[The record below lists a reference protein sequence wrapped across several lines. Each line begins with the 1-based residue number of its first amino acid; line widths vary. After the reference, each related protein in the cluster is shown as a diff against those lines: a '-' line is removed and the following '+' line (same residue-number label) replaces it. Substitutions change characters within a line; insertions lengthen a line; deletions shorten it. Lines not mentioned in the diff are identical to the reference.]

1 MSKQQELYSLFGIKS
16 PQQVRA
22 ERRAKEEAFMRSLQT
37 AEAQAGGAL
46 GMGLSRLFGK
56 PSEEELEAQRAEAIM
71 ADAMQAEGGEIAKT
85 AAMANRFRE
94 AGMPKAAMA
103 ALQRL
108 NELKQAEEDRRYKQG
123 QRELENVRIVNREV
137 PVTYV
142 SGYDELGQPKYGQR
156 MQSVPH
162 RYDLRTQELVPLFDT
177 AASAAVDPAP
187 AGTGDVTTV
196 RDNEGGNPADRA
208 TATIRQQLEAIP
220 EGQTRRISTGSFYKN
235 EGGKLIKVDP
245 PKDNR
250 DITGVDSLGEF

>member
-1 MSKQQELYSLFGIKS
+1 
-16 PQQVRA
+16 
-22 ERRAKEEAFMRSLQT
+22 
-37 AEAQAGGAL
+37 
-46 GMGLSRLFGK
+46 
-56 PSEEELEAQRAEAIM
+56 M

-108 NELKQAEEDRRYKQG
+108 NELKQAEEDRRYNLG
-123 QRELENVRIVNREV
+123 QRELENVRIVNKEV
-137 PVTYV
+137 PERYI
-142 SGYDELGQPKYGQR
+142 SGYDDYGNPKYSVR
-156 MQSVPH
+156 MKSVPH

-177 AASAAVDPAP
+177 AASAPVDPAP
-187 AGTGDVTTV
+187 AGTGDVKTQL
-196 RDNEGGNPADRA
+196 DNQGGNQFDRA
-208 TATIRQQLEAIP
+208 TSTIQQQLEAIP